1 MLWPQRRNN
10 EGAELARD
18 TPAALT
24 ASTFFNIVTTYRNE
38 AARPWLMSKERQRYY
53 LLPGM
58 GGSAMR
64 RKRKLILQWSIA
76 TGLCVSAVVAGLLYF
91 IYTSQHH

>member
-1 MLWPQRRNN
+1 MN
-10 EGAELARD
+10 
-18 TPAALT
+18 
-24 ASTFFNIVTTYRNE
+24 
-38 AARPWLMSKERQRYY
+38 KERQRYY

-76 TGLCVSAVVAGLLYF
+76 AGLGVSAIVAGLLYLL
-91 IYTSQHH
+91 YTAQHRM